1 MWSMMKLWKMT
12 KIFHMQNELALRY
25 SRISMDATDHSWFEN
40 YGKNE
45 LTISGFKAESGL
57 TAPML
62 EMDGSNP
69 RKLMTID
76 YDQTLDCLT

>member
-1 MWSMMKLWKMT
+1 
-12 KIFHMQNELALRY
+12 MQNELALRY

-45 LTISGFKAESGL
+45 LTISGFKANQGL
-57 TAPML
+57 LLRCWEIGIPQIQENL
-62 EMDGSNP
+62 
-69 RKLMTID
+69 TID